1 MAAPPL
7 GQNHKAPPGGVLGP
21 TAFFNLEVT
30 STSDGSLWIDVQQ
43 THKIAKLF
51 LIKARRMPAS
61 PWLRRV
67 SSRPAGHRVHCE
79 SLTQS
84 CVLLPTVSGLPHP
97 QSPRQK
103 GKHCIR
109 APELGRREKADCLSP
124 PPYALHPLPLAPL
137 GTATAAALSVMGQVT
152 VRERSAERSHL
163 SSGGLRSLC
172 NRALDIYLGMVVSDV
187 FSSSSQPP
195 GITPVRGVLW
205 K

>member
-7 GQNHKAPPGGVLGP
+7 GQNHKAPPGGILGSA
-21 TAFFNLEVT
+21 AFFNLEVT

-61 PWLRRV
+61 PGSDVCLQ
-67 SSRPAGHRVHCE
+67 G
-79 SLTQS
+79 LQDTQS

-124 PPYALHPLPLAPL
+124 PPYALHPLPLVPL
-137 GTATAAALSVMGQVT
+137 GTATTAALSIMGQAT
-152 VRERSAERSHL
+152 VRERSAERSHF
-163 SSGGLRSLC
+163 SSGGLSRLC
-172 NRALDIYLGMVVSDV
+172 NRAPDIYLGMVVSHV
-187 FSSSSQPP
+187 FLSSSQPP
-195 GITPVRGVLW
+195 GITPIRGVL
-205 K
+205 